1 MKGQCKLALLLYR
14 IFGSVAVWD
23 PSMPV
28 VGRGQANAAARSGR
42 IVSEGRGGQD
52 DLVVEVRRA
61 VSPKRLIGS
70 LNRDTGVSQWGEI
83 PMLLTGVIPVGL
95 RKAADVVEQF

>member
-52 DLVVEVRRA
+52 DLVVEVRR
-61 VSPKRLIGS
+61 VVRPKWLIRS
-70 LNRDTGVSQWGEI
+70 LNRYTGVLLI
-83 PMLLTGVIPVGL
+83 DAAPMML
-95 RKAADVVEQF
+95 A

>member
-1 MKGQCKLALLLYR
+1 MGW
-14 IFGSVAVWD
+14 ST
-23 PSMPV
+23 
-28 VGRGQANAAARSGR
+28 NAAARSGR